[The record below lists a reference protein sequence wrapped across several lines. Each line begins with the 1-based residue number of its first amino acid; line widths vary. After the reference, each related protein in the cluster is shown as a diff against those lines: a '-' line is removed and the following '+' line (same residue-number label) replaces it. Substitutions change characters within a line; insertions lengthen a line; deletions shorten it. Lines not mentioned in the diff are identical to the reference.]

1 MVTTRKQTTKSV
13 AKSTTLLSNGNGKT
27 APNKMTETAV
37 TPEVLAQRI
46 QTAISRKYKILLA
59 KREERIATKVGYAIR
74 EKLGLDIQNLVSKNN
89 GNFDW
94 KDWNTN
100 IFPKIL
106 GEPTALKY
114 PIETMARAIALLC
127 DSISLQTPIDDLV
140 AFNIESLK
148 RRNSN
153 GNSTP
158 SEGDLD
164 LDDLDE
170 DIEDLLEEAVE
181 AEDSSEGDE
190 DEDLDDEDFEIDDED

>member
-13 AKSTTLLSNGNGKT
+13 AKSTTNLSNGNGKT
-27 APNKMTETAV
+27 APNKITETAV

-46 QTAISRKYKILLA
+46 QTAISRKYKILIA

-89 GNFDW
+89 GKFDW
-94 KDWNTN
+94 KDWNNN

-106 GEPTALKY
+106 GEPTDLKY
-114 PIETMARAIALLC
+114 PVETIARAIALLY
-127 DSISLQTPIDDLV
+127 DSVSLQTPIDDLV

-153 GNSTP
+153 GNSTS
-158 SEGDLD
+158 SEDDLD

-170 DIEDLLEEAVE
+170 DIEDLLEETVE
-181 AEDSSEGDE
+181 AEDSEESEE
-190 DEDLDDEDFEIDDED
+190 DDDFDEDFEIDDED

>member
-13 AKSTTLLSNGNGKT
+13 AKSTTILSNGNGKT

-46 QTAISRKYKILLA
+46 QTAISRKYKILIA

-89 GNFDW
+89 GKFDW
-94 KDWNTN
+94 KDWNN
-100 IFPKIL
+100 SIFPKIL
-106 GEPTALKY
+106 GEPTDLKY
-114 PIETMARAIALLC
+114 PVETIAQAIALLY
-127 DSISLQTPIDDLV
+127 DSVSLQTPIDDLV

-153 GNSTP
+153 GNSTS
-158 SEGDLD
+158 SEDDLD

-170 DIEDLLEEAVE
+170 DIEDLLEETVE
-181 AEDSSEGDE
+181 AEDSSESDE
-190 DEDLDDEDFEIDDED
+190 DDDFDEDFEIDDED